1 MKGNKAVLFIIL
13 IAIIAIS
20 AIIVSITTFYQ
31 NNQTQSGNAMSID
44 GIVAKKEDQRILVI
58 SGVEAEE
65 LRDLTEEEMLEGVT
79 NAIWFS
85 LSIDQMKI
93 VNEYDYVRISYS
105 NIKESFPGQA
115 NANTIKVLNEDE
127 K

>member
-1 MKGNKAVLFIIL
+1 MKGNKAVLLIIL

-20 AIIVSITTFYQ
+20 AIIVSITAFYQ

-44 GIVAKKEDQRILVI
+44 GIVVKKEDQRILVI

-65 LRDLTEEEMLEGVT
+65 LKGQTEEEMLEGVT

-93 VNEYDYVRISYS
+93 VNEYDYVRITYS
-105 NIKESFPGQA
+105 NIDESFPGQA
-115 NANTIKVLNEDE
+115 SANTIKVLNDE

>member
-13 IAIIAIS
+13 IAIVAIS
-20 AIIVSITTFYQ
+20 AIIVSITMFYQ

-58 SGVEAEE
+58 SEGEAEE
-65 LRDLTEEEMLEGVT
+65 LRGLTEEQMLEGVT
-79 NAIWFS
+79 SAIWFS